1 MGWFEGKSTGSHDL
15 GLPWFTNAASLVV
28 LDFQTYKYHITYY
41 LLKGQYNNIWSRYLM
56 YWKNRTMTNA
66 NSTNETRLCS
76 LSSTEMSKWSK
87 QFCLCP
93 VLHPNCPQTSA
104 VSICNSHHG
113 VHSTAQNFNA
123 GLAMLVDCLV
133 NWAQSVC
140 YSLVNI
146 QKTLENHDCSCV
158 NQQPKW
164 PCSIANWN
172 KWPEAKP
179 S

>member
-93 VLHPNCPQTSA
+93 VLHPNCRQLPPNKCCKHLQLAPWCTFHCAEFQRWASHA
-104 VSICNSHHG
+104 CGLSGELGSKCLLLFGKHTKNSG
-113 VHSTAQNFNA
+113 KSRLFMCKSTA
-123 GLAMLVDCLV
+123 
-133 NWAQSVC
+133 
-140 YSLVNI
+140 
-146 QKTLENHDCSCV
+146 
-158 NQQPKW
+158 
-164 PCSIANWN
+164 
-172 KWPEAKP
+172 
-179 S
+179 